1 MDSLFMEEQPS
12 TTNLPSKVNT
22 AKYNKIPGFID
33 TLNNAKL
40 EAETQIENLKRLN
53 KIKMNKSNFAINN
66 SNIRK
71 LNILVNKLQNCI
83 DKLDRLAHNF
93 LIDKAN
99 RLINETDHLLMVEAN
114 KLINESGA
122 LKRKTMKYVKR
133 LQSKQSKEK
142 KKSQKKKP
150 QKKRKKSKKVKTK
163 RRRTKRR

>member
-40 EAETQIENLKRLN
+40 EAESQIENLKRLN

-71 LNILVNKLQNCI
+71 LNVLVNKLQNCI

-99 RLINETDHLLMVEAN
+99 RLINETDHLLMVEAS

-122 LKRKTMKYVKR
+122 LKRKTMKHIKQ
-133 LQSKQSKEK
+133 LKSKLSQKKPQK
-142 KKSQKKKP
+142 KKS